1 MEEKK
6 GMTVNK
12 EISGNELVIS
22 VSGRIDTTT
31 APALEQEIKASLEGV
46 QKLVVDIAD
55 VEYVSSAGLRVF
67 LSTHKV
73 MAKQGGMVVKNV
85 SESVK
90 EIFEVTGFADILTIE

>member
-1 MEEKK
+1 
-6 GMTVNK
+6 MTVNK
-12 EISGNELVIS
+12 EINGNELVIS

-67 LSTHKV
+67 LSTHKT
-73 MAKQGGMVVKNV
+73 MSKQGSMVVKNV

>member
-1 MEEKK
+1 
-6 GMTVNK
+6 MTVNK
-12 EISGNELVIS
+12 EINGNELVIS

-31 APALEQEIKASLEGV
+31 APTLEQEIKASLEGV

-67 LSTHKV
+67 LSTHKT
-73 MAKQGGMVVKNV
+73 MSKQGSMVVKNV